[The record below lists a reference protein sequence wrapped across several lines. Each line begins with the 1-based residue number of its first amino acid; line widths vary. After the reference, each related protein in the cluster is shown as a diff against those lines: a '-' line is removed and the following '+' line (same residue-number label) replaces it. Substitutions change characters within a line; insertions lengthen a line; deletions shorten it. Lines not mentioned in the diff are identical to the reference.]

1 MSWIPE
7 VASNLAIKVDGVLL
21 FVTVISVIFFLLV
34 SILLIFFAVKYRR
47 KREDEETPYITG
59 NETLELIWTVIPSIL
74 LMVIFVYALVVFRD
88 MRNPPADATEINV
101 TAKQWLWQFEYYNGR
116 KTLNELY
123 VQQNEPVK
131 LVMRSDDVIHS
142 FFVPDF
148 RVKQDI
154 LGGRYTQLWF
164 TPTKVGT
171 FQLFCAEYCGTGH
184 SKMLGKVVV
193 LSPEAYDIWEK
204 GAEVT
209 EEIGVASLPAPERG
223 EQLYKQSG
231 CNACHSLDGSSG
243 VGPSWKGLV
252 GHKVAMQNGEQITA
266 DENYIRESILEPQA
280 KIVKGYQP
288 VMPSFKGI
296 LSDDDI
302 SALIAYMKTLN

>member
-7 VASNLAIKVDGVLL
+7 VASDLATKVDGVLL
-21 FVTVISVIFFLLV
+21 FITVISVIFFLIV

-47 KREDEETPYITG
+47 RREDEETPYITG
-59 NETLELIWTVIPSIL
+59 NQTLELIWTVIPSIL
-74 LMVIFVYALVVFRD
+74 LMVIFVYGFVVFRD

-101 TAKQWLWQFEYYNGR
+101 TAKQWLWQFEYYNGK

-123 VQQNEPVK
+123 VQQNRPVK
-131 LVMRSDDVIHS
+131 LVMRSEDVIHS

-204 GAEVT
+204 GAGVT
-209 EEIGVASLPAPERG
+209 EEIGVASLPDAERG
-223 EQLYKQSG
+223 EQIYKQSG
-231 CNACHSLDGSSG
+231 CNACHSLDGSTG
-243 VGPSWKGLV
+243 VGPSWKSLV
-252 GHKVAMQNGEQITA
+252 GHKVAMQNGEEITA

-296 LSDDDI
+296 LSDADI
-302 SALIAYMKTLN
+302 SALISYMKTLK

>member
-1 MSWIPE
+1 MNWVPE
-7 VASNLAIKVDGVLL
+7 VASNLASKVDGVL
-21 FVTVISVIFFLLV
+21 FFITVVSVIFFLIV
-34 SILLIFFAVKYRR
+34 SILLIVFAIKYRR
-47 KREDEETPYITG
+47 RREDEETPYITG

-74 LMVIFVYALVVFRD
+74 LMVIFVYAFVVFRD
-88 MRNPPADATEINV
+88 MRNPPDDATEINV

-123 VQQNEPVK
+123 VQQNRPVK

-142 FFVPDF
+142 FFVPEF

-171 FQLFCAEYCGTGH
+171 FNLFCAEYCGTGH

-204 GAEVT
+204 GEEVQ
-209 EEIGVASLPAPERG
+209 EEIGVASLPSAERG

-231 CNACHSLDGSSG
+231 CNACHSVDGSTG

-252 GHKVAMQNGEQITA
+252 GHKVTLQDSEVITA
-266 DENYIRESILEPQA
+266 DQNYIRESILEPQA
-280 KIVKGYQP
+280 KIVNGYQP
-288 VMPSFKGI
+288 VMPSYKGI

>member
-1 MSWIPE
+1 
-7 VASNLAIKVDGVLL
+7 
-21 FVTVISVIFFLLV
+21 
-34 SILLIFFAVKYRR
+34 
-47 KREDEETPYITG
+47 
-59 NETLELIWTVIPSIL
+59 
-74 LMVIFVYALVVFRD
+74 MVIFVYGFVVFRD

-101 TAKQWLWQFEYYNGR
+101 TAKQWLWQFEYYNGK

-123 VQQNEPVK
+123 VQQNRPVK
-131 LVMRSDDVIHS
+131 LVMRSEDVIHS

-204 GAEVT
+204 GARVT
-209 EEIGVASLPAPERG
+209 EEIGVASLPDAERG
-223 EQLYKQSG
+223 EQIYKQSG
-231 CNACHSLDGSSG
+231 CNACHSLDGSTG
-243 VGPSWKGLV
+243 VGPSWKSLV
-252 GHKVAMQNGEQITA
+252 GHKVAMQNGEEITA

-296 LSDDDI
+296 LSDADI
-302 SALIAYMKTLN
+302 SALISYMKTLK

>member
-7 VASNLAIKVDGVLL
+7 VASDLAAKVDGVLL
-21 FVTVISVIFFLLV
+21 FITVISVIFFLIV

-47 KREDEETPYITG
+47 RREDEETPYITG
-59 NETLELIWTVIPSIL
+59 NQTLELIWTVIPSIL
-74 LMVIFVYALVVFRD
+74 LMVIFVYGFVVFRD

-101 TAKQWLWQFEYYNGR
+101 TAKQWLWQFEYYNGK

-123 VQQNEPVK
+123 VQQNRPVK
-131 LVMRSDDVIHS
+131 LVMRSEDVIHS

-204 GAEVT
+204 GARVT
-209 EEIGVASLPAPERG
+209 EEIGVASLPDAERG
-223 EQLYKQSG
+223 EQIYKQSG
-231 CNACHSLDGSSG
+231 CNACHSLDGSTG
-243 VGPSWKGLV
+243 VGPSWKSLV
-252 GHKVAMQNGEQITA
+252 GHKVAMQNGEEITA

-296 LSDDDI
+296 LSDADI
-302 SALIAYMKTLN
+302 SALISYMKTLK

>member
-7 VASNLAIKVDGVLL
+7 VASDLATKVDGVLL
-21 FVTVISVIFFLLV
+21 FITVISVIFFLIV

-47 KREDEETPYITG
+47 RREDEETPYITG

-74 LMVIFVYALVVFRD
+74 LMVIFVYGFVVFRD

-101 TAKQWLWQFEYYNGR
+101 TAKQWLWQFEYYNGK

-123 VQQNEPVK
+123 VQQNRPVK
-131 LVMRSDDVIHS
+131 LVMRSEDVIHS

-204 GAEVT
+204 GAGVT
-209 EEIGVASLPAPERG
+209 EEIGVASLPDAERG
-223 EQLYKQSG
+223 EQIYKQSG
-231 CNACHSLDGSSG
+231 CNACHSLDGSTG
-243 VGPSWKGLV
+243 VGPSWKSLV
-252 GHKVAMQNGEQITA
+252 GHKVAMQNGEEITA

-296 LSDDDI
+296 LSDADI
-302 SALIAYMKTLN
+302 SALISYMKTLK

>member
-1 MSWIPE
+1 MNWIPE
-7 VASNLAIKVDGVLL
+7 VASNLATKVDGVL
-21 FVTVISVIFFLLV
+21 FFITVVSVIFFLIV
-34 SILLIFFAVKYRR
+34 SIFLIVFAIKYRR
-47 KREDEETPYITG
+47 RREDEETPYITG

-74 LMVIFVYALVVFRD
+74 LMVIFVYAFVVFRD
-88 MRNPPADATEINV
+88 MRNPPDDATEINV

-123 VQQNEPVK
+123 VQQNRPVK

-142 FFVPDF
+142 FFVPEF

-171 FQLFCAEYCGTGH
+171 FNLFCAEYCGTGH

-204 GAEVT
+204 GEEVQ
-209 EEIGVASLPAPERG
+209 EEIGVASLPSAERG

-231 CNACHSLDGSSG
+231 CNACHSVDGSTG

-252 GHKVAMQNGEQITA
+252 GHKITLQDSEVIRA

-280 KIVKGYQP
+280 KIVNGYQP
-288 VMPSFKGI
+288 VMPSYKGI

>member
-1 MSWIPE
+1 MNWIPE
-7 VASNLAIKVDGVLL
+7 VASNLATKVDGVL
-21 FVTVISVIFFLLV
+21 FFITVVSVIFFLIV
-34 SILLIFFAVKYRR
+34 SIFLIVFAIKYRR
-47 KREDEETPYITG
+47 RREDEETPYITG

-74 LMVIFVYALVVFRD
+74 LMVIFVYAFVVFRD
-88 MRNPPADATEINV
+88 MRNPPDDATEINV
-101 TAKQWLWQFEYYNGR
+101 NAKQWLWQFEYYNGR

-123 VQQNEPVK
+123 VQQNRPVK

-142 FFVPDF
+142 FFVPEF

-171 FQLFCAEYCGTGH
+171 FNLFCAEYCGTGH

-204 GAEVT
+204 GEEVQ
-209 EEIGVASLPAPERG
+209 EEIGVASLPSAERG

-231 CNACHSLDGSSG
+231 CNACHSVDGSTG

-252 GHKVAMQNGEQITA
+252 GHKVALQDSEVIRA

-280 KIVKGYQP
+280 KIVNGYQP
-288 VMPSFKGI
+288 VMPSYKGI

>member
-7 VASNLAIKVDGVLL
+7 EASNLASKVDGVL
-21 FVTVISVIFFLLV
+21 FFITVVSVIFFLIV

-47 KREDEETPYITG
+47 RREDEETPYITG
-59 NETLELIWTVIPSIL
+59 NQTLELIWTVIPSIL
-74 LMVIFVYALVVFRD
+74 LMVIFVYGFVVFRD
-88 MRNPPADATEINV
+88 MRNPPEDATEINV
-101 TAKQWLWQFEYYNGR
+101 TAKQWLWQFEYYNGK

-123 VQQNEPVK
+123 VQQNRPVK
-131 LVMRSDDVIHS
+131 LVMKSEDVIHS

-193 LSPEAYDIWEK
+193 LSPESYDIWEK
-204 GAEVT
+204 GAGTT
-209 EEIGVASLPAPERG
+209 EEIGVASLPAAERG
-223 EQLYKQSG
+223 EQIYKQSG

-243 VGPSWKGLV
+243 VGPSWKSLV
-252 GHKVAMQNGEQITA
+252 GHKVVMQNGEEVTA